1 MRIVGQ
7 WVSDQRLKFLTC
19 KERFFFLME
28 VYEAP
33 LTWFDDRNE
42 KPPCLL
48 SLPSKVRP
56 TSFNYKTVGAIVS
69 SAVTTVTVVVTTAS
83 GNQPLPLWAGNNVVA
98 WRAVVVINLVE
109 VAEFSVAATV
119 LVAAVILVRTKSV
132 RIKEKKA
139 CLSDQISSQLVL

>member
-1 MRIVGQ
+1 M
-7 WVSDQRLKFLTC
+7 
-19 KERFFFLME
+19 
-28 VYEAP
+28 
-33 LTWFDDRNE
+33 
-42 KPPCLL
+42 
-48 SLPSKVRP
+48 
-56 TSFNYKTVGAIVS
+56 
-69 SAVTTVTVVVTTAS
+69 
-83 GNQPLPLWAGNNVVA
+83 VA